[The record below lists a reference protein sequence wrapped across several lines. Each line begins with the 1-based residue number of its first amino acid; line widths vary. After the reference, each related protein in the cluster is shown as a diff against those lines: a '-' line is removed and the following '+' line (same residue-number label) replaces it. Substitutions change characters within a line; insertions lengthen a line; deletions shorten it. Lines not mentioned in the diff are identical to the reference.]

1 MLTVLKRGLV
11 FNITDQPDDDYL
23 KYLRRR
29 TGVEPHL
36 RQHTGLLNVGQFS
49 DSAIRLD
56 ISLDDDEGDVVAGL
70 AAQTADGWLH
80 IDMIWV
86 EYALRGSG
94 WGTRL
99 IEMAE
104 KIALERGC
112 TCARVGTL
120 YEADFF
126 RKHGY
131 VVTGKIALF
140 PTGQTLTWMEK
151 CLEGCDALPIPH
163 HAG

>member
-1 MLTVLKRGLV
+1 MT
-11 FNITDQPDDDYL
+11 
-23 KYLRRR
+23 
-29 TGVEPHL
+29 
-36 RQHTGLLNVGQFS
+36 
-49 DSAIRLD
+49 RLD

-70 AAQTADGWLH
+70 AAQTCADWLH
-80 IDMIWV
+80 IDLIWV
-86 EYALRGSG
+86 ERSLRGRG

-99 IEMAE
+99 IERAE
-104 KIALERGC
+104 EIALERGC
-112 TCARVGTL
+112 TCAKVGTL
-120 YEADFF
+120 GEVDFF

-151 CLEGCDALPIPH
+151 CLEGCEALPIPH